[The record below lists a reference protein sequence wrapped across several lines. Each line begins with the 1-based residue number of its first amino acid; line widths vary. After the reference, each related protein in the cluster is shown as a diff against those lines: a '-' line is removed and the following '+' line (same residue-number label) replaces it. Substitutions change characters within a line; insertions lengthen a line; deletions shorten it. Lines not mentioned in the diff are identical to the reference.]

1 MKTSELRNIIKEE
14 IENTLNERA
23 SHKQFQILI
32 GALSKYKHTRVGEGN
47 PVNNEIY
54 NEIEDLIRL
63 L

>member
-1 MKTSELRNIIKEE
+1 MKISTLRQIIKEE
-14 IENTLNERA
+14 IDNTLNESA

-32 GALSKYKHTRVGEGN
+32 GALSKYKNTRAGEGN
-47 PVNNEIY
+47 PVNSETY